1 MLCIYEDHL
10 LMHVYV
16 YTCMDVTIKICIHV
30 SILIL
35 VVLCACV
42 SSLVWPA
49 HACVPV
55 NTWTSCAELLNSVHE
70 IPLWTVFTYCCI
82 CAQHICTYEYICA
95 CTACR
100 HTILHITLHAAF
112 ISLFPH
118 HYLACPCILPTHQ
131 TVQEIASN

>member
-35 VVLCACV
+35 VVLCACM

-82 CAQHICTYEYICA
+82 CAQHICTYEYMCMYSMPSYYIAHNPTC
-95 CTACR
+95 CF
-100 HTILHITLHAAF
+100 HI
-112 ISLFPH
+112 IISSSLFGLSLH
-118 HYLACPCILPTHQ
+118 PTN
-131 TVQEIASN
+131 TSNCAGNS